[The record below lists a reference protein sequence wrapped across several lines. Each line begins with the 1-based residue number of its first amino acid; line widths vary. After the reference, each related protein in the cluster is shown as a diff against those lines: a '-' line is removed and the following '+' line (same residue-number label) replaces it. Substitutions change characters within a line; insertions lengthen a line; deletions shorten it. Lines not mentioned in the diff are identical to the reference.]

1 MEAMELTAIKNS
13 LIAIIT
19 QTNDKSLL
27 DRMLRLAQH
36 PTAIA
41 LTEESEITKEEILS
55 DFDQAC
61 KELKLSLE
69 GKKQL
74 RTIDEA
80 LNEL

>member
-1 MEAMELTAIKNS
+1 MELTAIKNS
-13 LIAIIT
+13 LITIIN

-27 DRMLRLAQH
+27 DSMLRLAQH
-36 PTAIA
+36 QTSSECV
-41 LTEESEITKEEILS
+41 EEPEMTKEEILS